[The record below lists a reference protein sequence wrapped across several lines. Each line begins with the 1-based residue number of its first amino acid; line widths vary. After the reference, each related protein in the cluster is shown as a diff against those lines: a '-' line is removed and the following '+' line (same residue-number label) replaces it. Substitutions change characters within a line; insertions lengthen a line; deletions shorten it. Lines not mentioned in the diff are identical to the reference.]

1 LRGLCATYT
10 NSAAAQGLQRWDVLP
25 DGERLLKMEPDVPL
39 VSTARIRVRL
49 SDHRDPELA
58 GPAGESLSG
67 YSSQRQKRL
76 DRRPIASMHTRNPR
90 SHR

>member
-39 VSTARIRVRL
+39 VSTAEYGYDFPITVIL
-49 SDHRDPELA
+49 NWPALLA
-58 GPAGESLSG
+58 N
-67 YSSQRQKRL
+67 R
-76 DRRPIASMHTRNPR
+76 
-90 SHR
+90 